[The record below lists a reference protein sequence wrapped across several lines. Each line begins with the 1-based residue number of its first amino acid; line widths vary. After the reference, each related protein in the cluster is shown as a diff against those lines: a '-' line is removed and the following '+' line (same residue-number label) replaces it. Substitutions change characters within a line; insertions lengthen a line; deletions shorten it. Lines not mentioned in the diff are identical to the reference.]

1 MSSTQKRLAV
11 EGGVALSDSEKKLL
25 AFEKRLEAVEA
36 HLKGVRGEE
45 RWSLAEIQE
54 IIDRTDLTTDM
65 DNLPLTEIA
74 GHLANWEERLDLAE
88 GNISNLQRSH
98 RSHTNYDSI
107 EFANMHGYNLERLV
121 EIVRKISGVV
131 NSQPA
136 SKHVVPDALKP
147 LGKMILHAMRFADEM
162 SYLIRTDEDGE
173 ATVTAQ
179 ALVTVLVELAGL
191 KLEVG

>member
-1 MSSTQKRLAV
+1 MSDLKMRVKDIETL
-11 EGGVALSDSEKKLL
+11 
-25 AFEKRLEAVEA
+25 
-36 HLKGVRGEE
+36 LKGGKNEN

-54 IIDRTDLTTDM
+54 MIDRTDLTTDM
-65 DNLPLTEIA
+65 KNLPLQEIA
-74 GHLANWEERLDLAE
+74 GHIAAWEKRLDIAE
-88 GNISNLQRSH
+88 GNIGNLQMSH

-121 EIVRKISGVV
+121 EIVKKISSVV
-131 NSQPA
+131 DSQPA
-136 SKHVVPDALKP
+136 SKYVVPDALKP

-162 SYLIRTDEDGE
+162 SYLIRNDEDGE

-179 ALVTVLVELAGL
+179 ALVKGLVELAGL